1 MENKDLSEL
10 LSQLHEEIKN
20 TQAIDE
26 KGLELLRHLEGDINE
41 LLERSGES
49 TIKVPDS
56 NILNLEDTLSHF
68 EVSHPNLTILISKLL
83 ETLSN
88 SGI

>member
-41 LLERSGES
+41 LLERSGE
-49 TIKVPDS
+49 IPVKVPDS